1 MRCQDFERL
10 MLESRDREL
19 LGEERLAQEEHLG
32 SCPRCT
38 SFRSFWGDLKSCLRE
53 ATEPALP
60 AEVSENVR
68 LRCHAELESRS
79 RSRTG
84 RDQERCPAAVPWPIL
99 AALVLL
105 TGLTII
111 FLIPAIEEFRQ
122 AQKVTVETV
131 LVFMVVLQNA
141 LMLFFAPVLMR
152 RSRFS
157 SFDFRRSQ

>member
-10 MLESRDREL
+10 MLESRDRDL
-19 LGEERLAQEEHLG
+19 LREERLALEEHLE
-32 SCPRCT
+32 SCPGCT

-53 ATEPALP
+53 ATGPALP

-68 LRCHAELESRS
+68 LRCHAEIESLS
-79 RSRTG
+79 RPLAARDSG
-84 RDQERCPAAVPWPIL
+84 RGPASIPGPIL
-99 AALVLL
+99 AALLVL
-105 TGLTII
+105 TGLTAI